1 MEDAIIS
8 GSALPVLTSVLLART
23 MQPPDFATI
32 RAAAKRIAPFAHRT
46 PVLTSRYFNQRT
58 GAEIFFKCENFQRV
72 GAFKFRGATNAVQ
85 SLGDDEARRGVVTHS
100 SGNHAQAVA
109 AAARERGIM
118 ATIVMPRGAP
128 AVKRNAVAGYGAEIV
143 DCEPTQAARESAAEE
158 IVARTGANF
167 IHPYED
173 PRVVAGAATASLELL
188 EEVRDLQIVVT
199 PVGGGGLASGTCLAV
214 SALLPEAKIIG
225 TEPALADDARRS
237 LAAGQIQTDG
247 IGPTIADGLRTSLGP
262 LTFSILS
269 RHLSEILTVKEA
281 EIVAA
286 MKLIWERMK
295 IVIEPSSAVPVAAL
309 LKYPDR
315 FQGRRVGVIL
325 SGGNVDLDA
334 LPWTLR

>member
-1 MEDAIIS
+1 
-8 GSALPVLTSVLLART
+8 
-23 MQPPDFATI
+23 MQPPNLNAI
-32 RAAAKRIAPFAHRT
+32 RAAAQRIAPFAHRT
-46 PVLTSRYFNQRT
+46 LVLTSRYFNDRV

-85 SLGDDEARRGVVTHS
+85 SLTVEEAQRGVVTHS
-100 SGNHAQAVA
+100 SGNHAQALA
-109 AAARERGIM
+109 AAARERGIP

-143 DCEPTQAARESAAEE
+143 ECEPTQTAREAAADE

-173 PRVVAGAATASLELL
+173 PRVVAGAATAALELV
-188 EEVRDLQIVVT
+188 EEVPDLAIVVT
-199 PVGGGGLASGTCLAV
+199 PVGGGGLASGTCLTV
-214 SALLPEAKIIG
+214 SNLLPKAKIIG
-225 TEPALADDARRS
+225 TEPSLADDARRS

-269 RHLSEILTVKEA
+269 RHLTEILAVEEA
-281 EIVAA
+281 EIIAA
-286 MKLIWERMK
+286 MKLVWERLK

-309 LKYPDR
+309 FKYRDR
-315 FQGRRVGVIL
+315 FQGHRVGLIL
-325 SGGNVDLDA
+325 SGGNVDLDV
-334 LPWTLR
+334 LPWMANKP

>member
-1 MEDAIIS
+1 MH
-8 GSALPVLTSVLLART
+8 
-23 MQPPDFATI
+23 PPDLNAI
-32 RAAAKRIAPFAHRT
+32 RAAAQRIAPFAHRT
-46 PVLTSRYFNQRT
+46 PVLTSRYFNDRT
-58 GAEIFFKCENFQRV
+58 AAEIFFKCENFQRV

-85 SLGDDEARRGVVTHS
+85 SLGDEDAKRGVVTHS
-100 SGNHAQAVA
+100 SGNHAQALA
-109 AAARERGIM
+109 LAARERGIP

-143 DCEPTQAARESAAEE
+143 ECEPTQAAREAAADE

-173 PRVVAGAATASLELL
+173 SRVVAGAATASLELI
-188 EEVRDLQIVVT
+188 EVVPDLSIVVT
-199 PVGGGGLASGTCLAV
+199 PVGGGGLASGTCLTV
-214 SALLPEAKIIG
+214 SALLPQATIIG

-269 RHLSEILTVKEA
+269 RHLQDILAVEEA
-281 EIVAA
+281 EIITA
-286 MKLIWERMK
+286 MKLVWERMK

-309 LKYPDR
+309 MKYPDR
-315 FQGRRVGVIL
+315 FQGHRVGLIL

-334 LPWTLR
+334 LPWIAGRP

>member
-1 MEDAIIS
+1 MQ
-8 GSALPVLTSVLLART
+8 LPDLNV
-23 MQPPDFATI
+23 I
-32 RAAAKRIAPFAHRT
+32 RAAAQRIAPFAHRT

-58 GAEIFFKCENFQRV
+58 GSDVFFKCENFQRV

-100 SGNHAQAVA
+100 SGNHAQALA
-109 AAARERGIM
+109 LAARQRGIP

-128 AVKRNAVAGYGAEIV
+128 AVKRNAVADYGAEIV
-143 DCEPTQAARESAAEE
+143 ECEPTQAARESAAEE

-173 PRVVAGAATASLELL
+173 PCVVAGAATASLELI
-188 EEVRDLQIVVT
+188 EEVPRLDVVVT

-214 SALLPEAKIIG
+214 SELLPQAKIIG
-225 TEPALADDARRS
+225 AEPALADDARRS
-237 LAAGQIQTDG
+237 LAAGHIVAEP

-269 RHLSEILTVKEA
+269 RHLREILTVDEA
-281 EIVAA
+281 EIVQA
-286 MKLIWERMK
+286 MKLVWERMK

-309 LKYPDR
+309 LKYSDR
-315 FQGRRVGVIL
+315 FRGRRVGVIL
-325 SGGNVDLDA
+325 SGGNVDLDC
-334 LPWTLR
+334 LPWTIR